1 MIKDILKKAGDRMN
15 KAVEHLAIEFNKVR
29 TGKASTGLLEGI
41 KVDYYGTPTPLAQVA
56 SINTPDSHTIA
67 IQPWDKSMLA
77 VIEKTILNANLG
89 LNPSSDGNLVRV
101 PIPPLNEERRK
112 ELVKMVKKL
121 SEDAR
126 VAVRNVRRDEIEH
139 LKKSE
144 KEEHISED
152 DRKHAE
158 KEIQTLTDKH
168 IKEIDTLLAKKEKEI
183 MEV

>member
-1 MIKDILKKAGDRMN
+1 MIKDILKKAGERMA
-15 KAVEHLAIEFNKVR
+15 KTVEHLAIEFNKVR

-67 IQPWDKSMLA
+67 VQPWDKSMIP

-89 LNPSSDGNLVRV
+89 LNPASDGNLVRV

-112 ELVKMVKKL
+112 ELVKMIKKI

-126 VAVRNVRRDEIEH
+126 IAIRNVRRDEIEH

-144 KEEHISED
+144 KDDHISED

-168 IKEIDTLLAKKEKEI
+168 IKEIDALLTKKEKEI

>member
-1 MIKDILKKAGDRMN
+1 MIKDILKNAGERMA
-15 KAVEHLAIEFNKVR
+15 KTVEHLAIEFNKVR

-67 IQPWDKSMLA
+67 VQPWDKSMIP

-89 LNPSSDGNLVRV
+89 LNPASDGNLVRV

-112 ELVKMVKKL
+112 ELVKMIKKI

-126 VAVRNVRRDEIEH
+126 IAIRNVRRDEIEH

-144 KEEHISED
+144 KDDHISED

-168 IKEIDTLLAKKEKEI
+168 IKEIDALLTKKEKEI

>member
-1 MIKDILKKAGDRMN
+1 MIKDILKKAGERMA

-67 IQPWDKSMLA
+67 VQPWDKSMIP

-112 ELVKMVKKL
+112 ELVKMIKKL

-126 VAVRNVRRDEIEH
+126 IAVRNVRRDEIEH

-144 KEEHISED
+144 KDDHISED

-158 KEIQTLTDKH
+158 KEIQTLNKQKMN
-168 IKEIDTLLAKKEKEI
+168 I
-183 MEV
+183 

>member
-1 MIKDILKKAGDRMN
+1 MIKDILKKAGERMA

-56 SINTPDSHTIA
+56 SINTPDAHTIA
-67 IQPWDKSMLA
+67 IQPWDKSMIP
-77 VIEKTILNANLG
+77 VIEKTVLNANLG
-89 LNPSSDGNLVRV
+89 LNPASDGNLVRV

-112 ELVKMVKKL
+112 ELVKMIKKL

-126 VAVRNVRRDEIEH
+126 IAVRNVRRDEIEH

-144 KEEHISED
+144 KEDHISED

-158 KEIQTLTDKH
+158 KEMQTLTDKH
-168 IKEIDTLLAKKEKEI
+168 IKDIDALLVKKEKEI

>member
-1 MIKDILKKAGDRMN
+1 MIKDILKEAGDRMN
-15 KAVEHLAIEFNKVR
+15 KSVEHLTIEFNKVR

>member
-1 MIKDILKKAGDRMN
+1 MIKDILKKAGERMA
-15 KAVEHLAIEFNKVR
+15 KAVEHLSIEFNKVR

-67 IQPWDKSMLA
+67 VQPWDKSMIP

-89 LNPSSDGNLVRV
+89 LNPASDGNLVRV

-112 ELVKMVKKL
+112 ELVKMIKKL

-152 DRKHAE
+152 NRKHAE

-168 IKEIDTLLAKKEKEI
+168 IKDVDALLAKKEKEI